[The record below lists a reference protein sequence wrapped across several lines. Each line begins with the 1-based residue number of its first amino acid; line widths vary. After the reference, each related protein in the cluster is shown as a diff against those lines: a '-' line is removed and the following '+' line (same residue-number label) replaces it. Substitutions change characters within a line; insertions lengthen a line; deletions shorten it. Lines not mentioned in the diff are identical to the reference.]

1 MQNLCVSV
9 RKHDTCGFV
18 FLFVFFK
25 LTVVC
30 QVVLIFSVKATAR
43 GVIIHVILHFIVTYL
58 ILLWFDLE
66 RDKNN
71 QILKRATQVIQAPNQ
86 NLK

>member
-18 FLFVFFK
+18 SLFVFFK
-25 LTVVC
+25 LTGVC
-30 QVVLIFSVKATAR
+30 QVVLIFSVKATGR

-71 QILKRATQVIQAPNQ
+71 QILKGATKVIQALNQ

>member
-43 GVIIHVILHFIVTYL
+43 GVIIHVILHFVTYL

-71 QILKRATQVIQAPNQ
+71 HILKRVIQAPNQ